1 MNAVLKQA
9 PAEAATVL
17 FYVQHLLGIGH
28 LQRASV
34 IARALDQ
41 AGMSVVMACGGVPV
55 PGLNLGSNGGA
66 LRVVQLPPVRVL
78 DERFAELVD
87 REGRP
92 IDAAWKAAGR
102 SMPPGRRPARPI
114 WWRFSIA

>member
-34 IARALDQ
+34 IARALDR

-55 PGLNLGSNGGA
+55 PGLNLGANGGSNGGA

-87 REGRP
+87 RAGRP
-92 IDAAWKAAGR
+92 IDAAWKAAR
-102 SMPPGRRPARPI
+102 A
-114 WWRFSIA
+114 ADLVALL